1 MVGRTISSSPLETSP
16 ENEGLDLKI
25 ERAELHELGLA
36 LRERFE
42 ISSGA
47 SQARRVTLLCLT
59 VDGVDS
65 WSECVASEDPSYSYE
80 TTDTA
85 WHILGK
91 FILPGIVG
99 TEFTG
104 PADIMDP
111 IPWVRGHEM
120 AKACVE
126 MAAWNVLAQRG
137 GESLSATLGGVRTHV
152 PVGVSIGIQ
161 PDPEAL
167 VQKVEGYVEQ
177 GYARIKIKIKPG
189 KDLIM
194 LRAVRDAFPEL
205 PIMADANSAYTLNDI
220 DTLKRFDELDLMM
233 IEQPLPHDDYLHH
246 ARLQSQIATP
256 VCLDESIRSV
266 GDTELAI
273 ELGACRIINIK
284 PGRVGGFGQSVAIH
298 DLCLAEGIEVWH
310 GGMLESGVGRAYNLA
325 LASLPGFTLPGD
337 ISASRRYWEEDI
349 VTPEFVVEGG
359 TMAVPQGVGLG
370 VQLKGDRIASVTTR
384 TLTI

>member
-1 MVGRTISSSPLETSP
+1 M
-16 ENEGLDLKI
+16 KI
-25 ERAELHELGLA
+25 ERAELHELNLA

-47 SQARRVTLLCLT
+47 SQARRITLLRLT

-91 FILPGIVG
+91 FILPRIVG

-126 MAAWNVLAQRG
+126 MAAWNVLAQREG
-137 GESLSATLGGVRTHV
+137 KSLSATLGGTRDRV

-161 PDPEAL
+161 PDADAL
-167 VQKVEGYVEQ
+167 VNKVAGYVEE

-189 KDLIM
+189 KDVNM
-194 LRAVRDAFPEL
+194 LRAVRESFPDL
-205 PIMADANSAYTLNDI
+205 PIMADANSAYTLDDI
-220 DTLKRFDELDLMM
+220 DSLKAMDELHLMM
-233 IEQPLPHDDYLHH
+233 IEQPLSYDDYLHH
-246 ARLQSQIATP
+246 ARLQGQIKTP

-266 GDTELAI
+266 RDAELAI
-273 ELGACRIINIK
+273 ELGACEIINIK
-284 PGRVGGFGQSVAIH
+284 PGRVGGFGQSIAIH
-298 DLCLAEGIEVWH
+298 DLCLSEGIQVWH

-325 LASLPGFTLPGD
+325 LASLSGFTLPGD
-337 ISASRRYWEEDI
+337 ISASRRYWDED
-349 VTPEFVVEGG
+349 VVSPEFTVEDG

-370 VQLKGDRIASVTTR
+370 VDLRPDRISEVTVR
-384 TLTI
+384 TETF

>member
-1 MVGRTISSSPLETSP
+1 
-16 ENEGLDLKI
+16 LKI

-47 SQARRVTLLCLT
+47 TQARRVTLLRLT

-65 WSECVASEDPSYSYE
+65 WSEMVAFSDPSYSYE

-91 FILPGIVG
+91 FILPRIVG

-104 PADIMDP
+104 PGDIMDP

-120 AKACVE
+120 AKAAVE
-126 MAAWNVLAQRG
+126 MAAWNALAQRDG
-137 GESLSATLGGVRTHV
+137 KSLSATMGGTRERVA
-152 PVGVSIGIQ
+152 VGVSIGIQ
-161 PDPEAL
+161 PTPEAL
-167 VQKVEGYVEQ
+167 VQEVAGYVEQ

-189 KDLIM
+189 KDLVM
-194 LRAVRDAFPEL
+194 LRAVREAFPDL
-205 PIMADANSAYTLNDI
+205 PIMADANSAYSLDDLETL
-220 DTLKRFDELDLMM
+220 RGFDELDLMM
-233 IEQPLPHDDYLHH
+233 IEQPLPYDDYLHH
-246 ARLQSQIATP
+246 ARLQAEIETP

-266 GDTELAI
+266 RDTELAI
-273 ELGACRIINIK
+273 ELGACKIINIK
-284 PGRVGGFGQSVAIH
+284 PARVGGFGPSIAIH
-298 DLCLAEGIEVWH
+298 DLCLAEGIQVWH

-337 ISASRRYWEEDI
+337 ISASRRYWEEDV
-349 VTPEFVVEGG
+349 VTPEFTVEDG

-370 VQLKGDRIASVTTR
+370 VELRPDRIEAVTTR
-384 TLTI
+384 TATF

>member
-1 MVGRTISSSPLETSP
+1 M
-16 ENEGLDLKI
+16 KI
-25 ERAELHELGLA
+25 ERAELRELNLA

-47 SQARRVTLLCLT
+47 SQDRRITLLRLT

-65 WSECVASEDPSYSYE
+65 WSECVAAEDPSYSYE

-91 FILPGIVG
+91 FILPRIVG

-104 PADIMDP
+104 PSDIMNP

-120 AKACVE
+120 AKAAVE
-126 MAAWNVLAQRG
+126 MAAWDVVAQQNG
-137 GESLSATLGGVRTHV
+137 TSLSATLGGTRARV

-161 PDPEAL
+161 PDADTL
-167 VQKVEGYVEQ
+167 VAKVGGYVAE
-177 GYARIKIKIKPG
+177 GYARIKIKPG
-189 KDLIM
+189 KDVAM
-194 LRAVRDAFPEL
+194 LGAVRERFPDL
-205 PIMADANSAYTLNDI
+205 PIMADANSAYTLD
-220 DTLKRFDELDLMM
+220 DLDSLKALDDLDLMM
-233 IEQPLPHDDYLHH
+233 IEQPLHYEDCLHH
-246 ARLQSQIATP
+246 ARLQAEITTP
-256 VCLDESIRSV
+256 VCLDESIHSV
-266 GDTELAI
+266 RDAEMAI
-273 ELGACRIINIK
+273 ELGACMIINIK
-284 PGRVGGFGQSVAIH
+284 PGRVGGFGQSIAIH
-298 DLCLAEGIEVWH
+298 DLCLAEGIQVWH

-349 VTPEFVVEGG
+349 VAPEFTVEDG

-370 VQLKGDRIASVTTR
+370 VELREDRIEALTVATASF
-384 TLTI
+384 